1 MAVPQFHEI
10 FLAGRRRSADGRE
23 RTIAVRRVS
32 IADDFGLAA
41 DERSGLLARLRAI
54 A

>member
-1 MAVPQFHEI
+1 MVMARFHEI
-10 FLAGRRRSADGRE
+10 FVPLVRRSAGGRE
-23 RTIAVRRVS
+23 RTIAVPRAPS
-32 IADDFGLAA
+32 ADDFSLAA